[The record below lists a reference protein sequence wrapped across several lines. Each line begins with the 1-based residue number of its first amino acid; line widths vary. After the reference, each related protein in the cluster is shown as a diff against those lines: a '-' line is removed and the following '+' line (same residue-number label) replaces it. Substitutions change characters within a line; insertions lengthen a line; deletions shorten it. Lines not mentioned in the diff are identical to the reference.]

1 MLLPLQAVWSRISFS
16 NGKVSFQSDFQY
28 STHHVKNEEA
38 GYVMY
43 PELGTWGNP
52 KYCDPENDPDNSKL
66 AEWLGTDPDF
76 VSDNNYA

>member
-1 MLLPLQAVWSRISFS
+1 
-16 NGKVSFQSDFQY
+16 
-28 STHHVKNEEA
+28 
-38 GYVMY
+38 MY